1 MSIYLGNLN
10 VDEIEKRSG
19 VQFPE
24 ELKTYM
30 EPRRQES
37 ASNVKP
43 GKWHCFDI
51 PFVLVCGDME
61 TATEIHNHLK
71 AYSSDFKEPLQ
82 ISLSGGA

>member
-1 MSIYLGNLN
+1 MGIMLGNMS
-10 VDEIEKRSG
+10 VQEIEERAG

-30 EPRRQES
+30 AERQQQR
-37 ASNVKP
+37 ASNVEP

-61 TATEIHNHLK
+61 VATYIHNHLK
-71 AYSSDFKEPLQ
+71 HLSSQFKVRMDIGVSE
-82 ISLSGGA
+82 